1 MKNLG
6 SKCVFPVFLSLLVV
20 FFSAPAGA
28 QQVSFNP
35 SPLSF
40 GNVGVGGSK
49 TLSVV
54 VKNVTKRRIG
64 IYQAGVSGTGYTIS
78 GVSCPVNLQVGQSVS
93 FSVTFAPTSAASQSG
108 VVSLVTQN
116 WWKEHRTGPATAV
129 LNLSGSGVSGSE
141 IGAAPTSVP
150 FGNVMVGSSKTSAA
164 SVINTGTAGVTIS
177 GAALSNAAYAV
188 SGLNP
193 PVTLTAGQSLTFN
206 VVFTPVS
213 AGASS
218 GNLAISSDAANG
230 QLNVALSGSGM
241 SPGQLA
247 LAPSTY
253 DFGNVQTGTS
263 ASKNGTLTAVGSAIT
278 LSSASSTSPEFVLSG
293 VTLPFT
299 LADGQTIPYT
309 VTFLPQAAGGAS
321 GSISFFSNATNS
333 PVTETLSGTGV
344 TPTPHSVDLS
354 WTASATPGVVGY
366 NVYRGTVS
374 GGPYARITSSPEP
387 ALTYSDAN
395 VASGQTYYYV
405 TTAQDGAGMESRY
418 SNQAT
423 VTVMTP

>member
-6 SKCVFPVFLSLLVV
+6 SKCIFSVFLAFLVIS
-20 FFSAPAGA
+20 FSASAWP
-28 QQVSFNP
+28 QQVSLSP
-35 SPLSF
+35 SSLSF
-40 GNVGVGGSK
+40 GSVSVGSSK
-49 TLSVV
+49 TQAVV
-54 VKNVTKRRIG
+54 VKNITKRRIG

-78 GVSCPVNLQVGQSVS
+78 GISCPVNLQVGQSVS

-108 VVSLVTQN
+108 LVSLVTQN
-116 WWKEHRTGPATAV
+116 WWKEHRTGPATSTLAM
-129 LNLSGSGVSGSE
+129 SGSGVSGSE
-141 IGAAPTSVP
+141 IGATPTSVP

-213 AGASS
+213 AGATS
-218 GNLAISSDAANG
+218 GNLAISSDAGNG

-247 LAPSTY
+247 LTPSSF

-263 ASKNGTLTAVGSAIT
+263 ASKNGTLTAAGSAVT

-293 VTLPFT
+293 VTFPLT
-299 LADGQTIPYT
+299 LADGQSIPFA
-309 VTFLPQAAGGAS
+309 VTFLPQSSGTAS
-321 GSISFFSNATNS
+321 ASISFFSNATNS
-333 PVTETLSGTGV
+333 PATETLTGTGV
-344 TPTPHSVDLS
+344 APVPHSVDLS
-354 WTASATPGVVGY
+354 WTASGTPGVVGY
-366 NVYRGTVS
+366 YVYRSTVS
-374 GGPYARITSSPEP
+374 GGPYNKISSSPEP
-387 ALTYSDAN
+387 TLTYSDMN

-405 TTAQDGAGMESRY
+405 ITAQDGGGMESTY